1 MKKCIYNL
9 WFHYDT
15 LKLVWVVGLSSR
27 AIIILELCILFMV
40 TSKWDTVLGALQA
53 MRHGPRQS
61 LGEMRITELSLAS
74 LSELRPKDGPDFGLR
89 HWASRGETLRGNSR
103 SISHLDN
110 KKRGNFSVREWEGET
125 LKSEWDFVRQLSAVS
140 GVVCFGWRGQGQVP
154 ANDQNKRRL

>member
-1 MKKCIYNL
+1 MKKYVYNL

-74 LSELRPKDGPDFGLR
+74 LLDLRPRELKDGPDFGLR
-89 HWASRGETLRGNSR
+89 NWVSEQRRNSER
-103 SISHLDN
+103 
-110 KKRGNFSVREWEGET
+110 K
-125 LKSEWDFVRQLSAVS
+125 
-140 GVVCFGWRGQGQVP
+140 
-154 ANDQNKRRL
+154 